1 MGKNYLKY
9 ILSLLIFGSNGI
21 IASGI
26 GLSSTRIVL
35 FRTIT
40 GSLFLS
46 AVLLAGKDKPRLGE
60 IKRQLIPSAVSGIS
74 MGLSWIF
81 LFEAYRQ
88 SGVSTATLMYYCG
101 PVIVMALSPFV
112 FKERLEGGKIFGIV
126 IVLVGMVLVN
136 GADFLNS
143 GLSFGMAC
151 GLLSAVLYA
160 LMIISNKKIKGI
172 SGIEITWMQLI
183 TAFVVVFLC
192 SVFTDR
198 SPVIISTEGFIR
210 LLILGIVNTGL
221 GCFLYFSSINVM
233 PAGSVDP
240 LSALVFSSVFLSE
253 HLSLQQAV
261 GAGLILCGAAAG
273 ELLFSHRRKNR
284 ETVKNTV

>member
-160 LMIISNKKIKGI
+160 LMIIS
-172 SGIEITWMQLI
+172 GIEITWMQLI

-233 PAGSVDP
+233 PAGSVAILSYIDP